1 MEKAILKQVGKALNE
16 CMVKELVGYNKP
28 LSKLTERVIAENEA
42 KLFVLISSEF
52 DQLLDSAVFKKSL
65 KQALNDK
72 LAKVLVSRM
81 GGELEKQVNSLK
93 ADPRTRAK
101 ITMAIDSLVSEVVK

>member
-1 MEKAILKQVGKALNE
+1 MEKAILEQVGKALNE

-28 LSKLTERVIAENEA
+28 LSQLTERVIKANED
-42 KLFVLISSEF
+42 KLFALISTEF
-52 DQLLDSAVFKKSL
+52 DQLLDSSIFKKSL

-81 GGELEKQVNSLK
+81 GGELEKQVNALK

-101 ITMAIDSLVSEVVK
+101 ITMAIDDLL

>member
-1 MEKAILKQVGKALNE
+1 MEKAIMEQVGKALNE

-28 LSKLTERVIAENEA
+28 LSKLTERVISENET
-42 KLFVLISSEF
+42 KLFKLISEEF
-52 DQLLDSAVFKKSL
+52 DQLLDSTIFKKSL

-81 GGELEKQVNSLK
+81 GGELEKQVNALK

-101 ITMAIDSLVSEVVK
+101 ITMAIDAMLTESK